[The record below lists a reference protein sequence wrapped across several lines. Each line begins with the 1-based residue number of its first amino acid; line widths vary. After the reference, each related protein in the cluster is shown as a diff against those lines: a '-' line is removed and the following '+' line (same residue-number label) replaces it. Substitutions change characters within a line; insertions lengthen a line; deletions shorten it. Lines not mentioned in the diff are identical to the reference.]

1 MRVSPP
7 FVIMVPPRD
16 LLRIEELMVSLVI
29 RVACTLALLLATSRG
44 WSDEKRAPAPKYSA
58 NDTESI
64 FFEDFSEAFRGQ
76 RPTLAA
82 IRASAKAAVAAAT
95 NPASSKGADSATSDE
110 WSPLISP
117 ISIEDEVK
125 RLKLHFDSVVT
136 TPGVFN
142 SGGYMEARLDLT
154 ILAMMFAV
162 INEHSGDVRWK
173 SDSASARDLLART
186 AFNCKAGSIQVYNEA
201 NLRKADLQD
210 LISGAGL
217 STRDANPES
226 EWGMIVDRSPL
237 MEYAE
242 TLIDSLE
249 DATRD
254 AKSVTANPDQIRRQ
268 AELLSV
274 FAVVLTKEGLDEA
287 DDEDYTKLSMHMVE
301 ASQGAVAAL
310 DRGDADEVRK
320 NVSAIRQRCDV
331 CHEQYR

>member
-1 MRVSPP
+1 MASLACRVSC
-7 FVIMVPPRD
+7 V
-16 LLRIEELMVSLVI
+16 
-29 RVACTLALLLATSRG
+29 LALVLAIAPA
-44 WSDEKRAPAPKYSA
+44 WSDEQRAPAPKYSA
-58 NDTESI
+58 KDTEAI
-64 FFEDFSEAFRGQ
+64 FFDDLSEAFQGP
-76 RPTLAA
+76 RPTLAS
-82 IRASAKAAVAAAT
+82 IRSSAKAVAAAAAS
-95 NPASSKGADSATSDE
+95 PAPSGSSDSDTADT

-136 TPGVFN
+136 TPGAFN

-162 INEHSGDVRWK
+162 ISEHSGDVRWK
-173 SDSASARDLLART
+173 SESTAARDLLSRT
-186 AFNCKAGSIQVYNEA
+186 AFNCKAGSTQVYNEA
-201 NLRKADLQD
+201 KLRKADLQD
-210 LISGAGL
+210 LVAGSGLAA
-217 STRDANPES
+217 RDADAEND
-226 EWGMIVDRSPL
+226 WGMIVDRSPL

-242 TLIDSLE
+242 SLIDSLE

-254 AKSVTANPDQIRRQ
+254 ANSVNANPDQIRRQ

-274 FAVVLTKEGLDEA
+274 FGVVLTKEGLDEA
-287 DDEDYTKLSMHMVE
+287 DNEDYTKLSMHMVE
-301 ASQGAVAAL
+301 ASRGVVAAL

>member
-1 MRVSPP
+1 MA
-7 FVIMVPPRD
+7 
-16 LLRIEELMVSLVI
+16 SLAI
-29 RVACTLALLLATSRG
+29 RVCCTLAPLIAASLG
-44 WSDEKRAPAPKYSA
+44 WCDEKRAPAPKYSQQ
-58 NDTESI
+58 DTESI
-64 FFEDFSEAFRGQ
+64 FFDDLSQAFRGR
-76 RPTLAA
+76 RPTLSAIRSSGKAAA
-82 IRASAKAAVAAAT
+82 IAAT
-95 NPASSKGADSATSDE
+95 RPASSNGGDSDADNE

-125 RLKLHFDSVVT
+125 RLKLHFDSIVT
-136 TPGVFN
+136 TPGAFN

-162 INEHSGDVRWK
+162 INEHSGEVRWK
-173 SDSASARDLLART
+173 GESATARDLLART

-217 STRDANPES
+217 SARDTNSET

-237 MEYAE
+237 MEYADM
-242 TLIDSLE
+242 LIDSLE

-254 AKSVTANPDQIRRQ
+254 AKSVAANPDRIRRQ

-274 FAVVLTKEGLDEA
+274 FGVVLTKEGLDES
-287 DDEDYTKLSMHMVE
+287 DDEDYTKLSLHMVE
-301 ASQGAVAAL
+301 ASRGVVAAL

-320 NVSAIRQRCDV
+320 NVSAVRQRCDA

>member
-1 MRVSPP
+1 MA
-7 FVIMVPPRD
+7 
-16 LLRIEELMVSLVI
+16 SLAI
-29 RVACTLALLLATSRG
+29 RVTCTLALLLATTRG
-44 WSDEKRAPAPKYSA
+44 WSDEKRAPAPKYSDK
-58 NDTESI
+58 DTESI
-64 FFEDFSEAFRGQ
+64 FFEDLSDAFRGP

-82 IRASAKAAVAAAT
+82 IRASAKAVVAAAAS
-95 NPASSKGADSATSDE
+95 PASSKGGDSGVADE

-125 RLKLHFDSVVT
+125 RLKLHFDSVVS
-136 TPGVFN
+136 TPGAFN

-154 ILAMMFAV
+154 ILAMMFGV
-162 INEHSGDVRWK
+162 INEHSGEVRWK
-173 SDSASARDLLART
+173 SDAATARDLLART

-217 STRDANPES
+217 SAHDANLDS

-249 DATRD
+249 DAARD

-274 FAVVLTKEGLDEA
+274 FGVVLTKEGLDEA

-310 DRGDADEVRK
+310 ERGDADAVRK
-320 NVSAIRQRCDV
+320 NVSAIRQRCDL